1 MKNNK
6 KDIDEQI
13 PKALRK
19 KQKKNTEAELK
30 TKKQLKQELKEEK
43 KKIRKK
49 RIIKLIILIFVVFLI
64 YKGISLAIS
73 MYRFKTLVS
82 DMILNENSQVINSEG
97 ETIAQIGSEKKKQ
110 VADNIPK
117 VLKNAYVAIED
128 QRYYSHSGVDF
139 KRTSAAI
146 GNYIIHF
153 GKSSFGGSSITQ
165 QLVKNLTGD
174 DSNKI
179 SRKVSEWERAICLE
193 TFLSKEDILN
203 TYLNVIYVGP
213 NVYGVQTGAKY
224 YFDKDVD
231 NLSIAECAFLAG
243 INNAP
248 NSYNPFGE
256 KDNSEKI
263 EKRTKT
269 VLAKMKEFNY
279 INSEE
284 YNEAVTE
291 VEQGFNFKQG
301 NLKNENDGIY
311 SYHTDALITEIIT
324 DLANKKHISKS
335 FAKNYLDMAGAKIY
349 STENTEIQ
357 NKIEKEFNKSKYI
370 LKSANDSSVTSQ
382 AAMVIIDQ
390 KTGQVVGCVGGLGE
404 KKDARGLNRATQ
416 AVRQVGSAGKPLSVL
431 VPAIEKKIITASSI
445 YDDSKTTF
453 ENDYAP
459 GDYDAYQGNITV
471 RRAVESSQNIPFV
484 KIMEQLTPKTSIQ
497 YLKKMGI
504 TTLTQKDESL
514 PLALGGLEKGISPLE
529 MASAYATIANDG
541 VYIEPTFYKSVMNSK
556 GKVIIEKKAKSK
568 KVFSIQTAF
577 IVKELLRQPV
587 IGSKGTATYCNIS
600 GMDVSAKTGTTD
612 ENYDRWL
619 CGFTPYYTAVTWY
632 GFDLNESINFN
643 GKNPAG
649 LIWADVMKN
658 VHSNLKGTSFAKP
671 SGIIESTVCAET
683 GLVANVGCI
692 NTYTE
697 YYLKGTLPDKCNKHL
712 SNNYN
717 NTTKSNNKKTEVKTE
732 TNINK
737 NEEKQEKNVVNETT
751 TTKNNVSTDETI
763 KSENKNTTKN
773 NITKNSTNTSV
784 NTTETNKNNTKKQNT
799 TNKVNENTNTN

>member
-19 KQKKNTEAELK
+19 KQKKNTEAEFK

-49 RIIKLIILIFVVFLI
+49 RIIKLIILIVVVFLI

-73 MYRFKTLVS
+73 INNFKNLVS

-110 VADNIPK
+110 VTNNIPK

-128 QRYYSHSGVDF
+128 QRYYSHGGVDF

-224 YFDKDVD
+224 YFDKDLE

-248 NSYNPFGE
+248 NAYNPFGE

-301 NLKNENDGIY
+301 NLKNKNDGIY

-541 VYIEPTFYKSVMNSK
+541 VYIEPTFYKNITNSK
-556 GKVIIEKKAKSK
+556 GKVIIQKKAKSK
-568 KVFSIQTAF
+568 KVFSMQTAF

-587 IGSKGTATYCNIS
+587 IGTKGTATYCNIS

-683 GLVANVGCI
+683 GLVANVGCT

-737 NEEKQEKNVVNETT
+737 NEEKKVVNEIT
-751 TTKNNVSTDETI
+751 TTKNNVSTDETT
-763 KSENKNTTKN
+763 KNENKNTTKN
-773 NITKNSTNTSV
+773 STTKNSTNTSV
-784 NTTETNKNNTKKQNT
+784 NTTEANKNKNKN
-799 TNKVNENTNTN
+799 TNKVNENTNIN

>member
-1 MKNNK
+1 M
-6 KDIDEQI
+6 
-13 PKALRK
+13 
-19 KQKKNTEAELK
+19 
-30 TKKQLKQELKEEK
+30 
-43 KKIRKK
+43 
-49 RIIKLIILIFVVFLI
+49 
-64 YKGISLAIS
+64 AIS

-128 QRYYSHSGVDF
+128 QRYYSHGGVDF

-146 GNYIIHF
+146 GNYIIYF

-179 SRKVSEWERAICLE
+179 SRKVSEWESAICLE

-224 YFDKDVD
+224 YFDKDLE

-248 NSYNPFGE
+248 NAYNPFGE

-269 VLAKMKEFNY
+269 VLVKMKEFNY

-370 LKSANDSSVTSQ
+370 LKSDNDSSVTSQ

-390 KTGQVVGCVGGLGE
+390 KTGQVVGCVGGLGK

-541 VYIEPTFYKSVMNSK
+541 VYIEPTFYKNITNSK
-556 GKVIIEKKAKSK
+556 GKVIIQKKAKSK
-568 KVFSIQTAF
+568 KVFSMQTAF

-587 IGSKGTATYCNIS
+587 IGTKGTATYCNIS

-658 VHSNLKGTSFAKP
+658 VHSNLKGTNFAKP

-683 GLVANVGCI
+683 GLVANVGCT

-737 NEEKQEKNVVNETT
+737 NEEKKVVNEIT
-751 TTKNNVSTDETI
+751 TTKNNVSTDETT
-763 KSENKNTTKN
+763 KNANKNTTKN
-773 NITKNSTNTSV
+773 STTKNSTNTSV
-784 NTTETNKNNTKKQNT
+784 NTTEANKNKNKN
-799 TNKVNENTNTN
+799 TNKVNENTNIN

>member
-6 KDIDEQI
+6 KDIEEQI

-19 KQKKNTEAELK
+19 NQKKNEELEFK
-30 TKKQLKQELKEEK
+30 TKKQIKQELREEK
-43 KKIRKK
+43 KKRRKK
-49 RIIKLIILIFVVFLI
+49 RIIKTIILVIIILLI
-64 YKGISLAIS
+64 YKEISLAIS
-73 MYRFKTLVS
+73 MHCFKKLVS
-82 DMILNENSQVINSEG
+82 DMILNENSQVINSDG

-110 VADNIPK
+110 VTYNIPK

-128 QRYYSHSGVDF
+128 QRYYSHGGVDF

-203 TYLNVIYVGP
+203 IYLNVIYVGP
-213 NVYGVQTGAKY
+213 NVYGVQTGAQY
-224 YFDKDVD
+224 YFDKDVE
-231 NLSIAECAFLAG
+231 NLSVAECAFLAG

-248 NSYNPFGE
+248 NAYNPFGD
-256 KDNSEKI
+256 KDNTEKI

-284 YNEAVTE
+284 YNQAVTE

-301 NLKNENDGIY
+301 NLKSENDGVY

-324 DLANKKHISKS
+324 DLANKKHISKA
-335 FAKNYLDMAGAKIY
+335 FAKNYFDMAGAKIY

-357 NKIEKEFNKSKYI
+357 NKIEKEFNKSRYI
-370 LKSANDSSVTSQ
+370 LKSANDSNATSQ

-416 AVRQVGSAGKPLSVL
+416 SVRQVGSAGKPLSVL

-541 VYIEPTFYKSVMNSK
+541 VYIEPTFYKSVTNSK

-568 KVFSIQTAF
+568 KVCSMQTAF

-600 GMDVSAKTGTTD
+600 GMDVSVKTGTTD

-658 VHSNLKGTSFAKP
+658 VHSNLKGTNFIKP
-671 SGIIESTVCAET
+671 SGIIESTICAET
-683 GLVANVGCI
+683 GLVANVGCTS
-692 NTYTE
+692 TYTE

-737 NEEKQEKNVVNETT
+737 NEEKNVVNKTT
-751 TTKNNVSTDETI
+751 TTKNNVSTDEIT
-763 KSENKNTTKN
+763 KNENKNTTKN
-773 NITKNSTNTSV
+773 NTTKNSTNTSV
-784 NTTETNKNNTKKQNT
+784 NTTETNKNNNKKQNT
-799 TNKVNENTNTN
+799 TNKVSQNTNTN

>member
-19 KQKKNTEAELK
+19 KQKKNTEAEFK

-110 VADNIPK
+110 VTDNIPK

-128 QRYYSHSGVDF
+128 QRYYSHGGVDF

-224 YFDKDVD
+224 YFDKDLE

-248 NSYNPFGE
+248 NAYNPFGE

-541 VYIEPTFYKSVMNSK
+541 VYIEPTFYKNITNSK
-556 GKVIIEKKAKSK
+556 GKVIIQKKAKSK
-568 KVFSIQTAF
+568 KVFSMQTAF

-587 IGSKGTATYCNIS
+587 IGAKGTATYCNIS

-658 VHSNLKGTSFAKP
+658 VHSNLKGTNFAKP

-683 GLVANVGCI
+683 GLVANVGCT

-737 NEEKQEKNVVNETT
+737 NEEKKVVNEIT
-751 TTKNNVSTDETI
+751 TTKNNVSTDETT
-763 KSENKNTTKN
+763 KNENKNTTKN
-773 NITKNSTNTSV
+773 STTKNSTNTSV
-784 NTTETNKNNTKKQNT
+784 NTTEANKNKNKN
-799 TNKVNENTNTN
+799 TNKVNENANIN